1 MDKAPLMEFI
11 RQMDHRHTVEMIEDM
26 IVHLSDEQLN
36 ECVRRSFKRIC
47 DENSDVESHIQSV
60 IENLLFDISSSYY
73 DDEDEPSLEDMVP
86 LIKDRFDF
94 VRSMAEAGMDAEA
107 EEFCRRIADGM
118 ERVSSDPRYNGVGE
132 ILLPQRDE
140 LLDLIEKG
148 ECGKWFFYR
157 GLREGHKNP

>member
-1 MDKAPLMEFI
+1 MEFI

-26 IVHLSDEQLN
+26 MVLLSDEQLN
-36 ECVRRSFKRIC
+36 ECVRRSFKGIC
-47 DENSDVESHIQSV
+47 EENSDVEFSIHSV
-60 IENLLFDISSSYY
+60 IENLWFDIANSYY

-94 VRSMAEAGMDAEA
+94 VKAMAEAGMDAEA
-107 EEFCRRIADGM
+107 VEFCKRIADGM
-118 ERVSSDPRYNGVGE
+118 DRVSSDPRYNGVGE

-148 ECGKWFFYR
+148 ECEEWFSQ
-157 GLREGHKNP
+157 